1 MYYRLRF
8 YLHYQTWFGQNL
20 YLLGNIPVLGNN
32 LPSNAIPMQWHRD
45 GWWYAEVM
53 IPQDELPEFQYSYI
67 VRELEETITEGTLRK
82 VTLRAGAPLEQLF
95 VDTWNNAYD
104 YENNWSSAPFT
115 RVFFPHR
122 PGNIPGILTAT
133 HLFKVKAPLLP
144 PNHTICLLGSCAQ
157 LGNWDMQQPLLLQ
170 YTADGCFTAG
180 VNLPETNMPVY
191 YKYGV
196 YDLEQQQLL
205 HLETGDNRQ
214 LHFEAQPGTQVTL
227 HDGYLRKEYDLWKGT
242 GVSIPVFSLRS
253 AAGLGTGEFA
263 DIPLLAAWAAQK
275 SIQLIQLL
283 PVNDT
288 TITGTWTDSYPYA
301 AISSFALHPLYIKL
315 EEVGSL
321 PATHPLEQQLP
332 QLRQRLN
339 ENDTVDYEAVMSFKM
354 AYLRALYEQQGGR
367 LESRQ
372 YWQWFAANEHWL
384 LPYAAFSYLRD
395 HNKTADFS
403 RWDNYQSF
411 QLRAINQLII
421 DQESAAETVRFYFF
435 IQYHLHL
442 QLKAAVTET
451 RKAGL
456 ALKGDIPIGV
466 ARHSV
471 ETWMHP
477 ALFHM
482 DMQAGAPPDSF
493 TAAGQNW
500 GFPTYNW
507 NRMAADGYEW
517 WRQRLQHMSAYFDA
531 FRIDHILGFFRIW
544 QIPYDAVQGILGY
557 FHPAVPV
564 SKEELLF
571 LNIGFSEARFCEP
584 YITDQ
589 LLDERFGVYAAMIKD
604 TYLIK
609 LSSGR
614 YAMQSAFDTQR
625 KIQQQLLP
633 AGMKVALYQL
643 LTDILLIREQKNG
656 TTVFHPRFDLMSTE
670 SFAALDP
677 AVQKKLRQLY
687 HHYFYVRQE
696 NIWRKEALRKLPYIS
711 KATDMLICGEDL
723 GMVPACVPGVMQQL
737 GILSLEIQRMPKYAD
752 RQFQSLHALPYQ
764 AVLTPST
771 HDMPTLREWW
781 EENQAVTQVYWE
793 QILHRKGDA
802 PRACSP
808 HILQQIIQQHLQSP
822 AMWRIF
828 QLQELLAIDSLQPAV
843 APEKERINNPAVATH
858 YWRYRIGINLEDLPV
873 KTKEANGTASLS
885 I

>member
-8 YLHYQTWFGQNL
+8 YLHYHTRFGQHV
-20 YLLGNIPVLGNN
+20 YLLGNIPLLGSNI
-32 LPSNAIPMQWHRD
+32 PSRAIPMQWRGD

-53 IPQDELPEFQYSYI
+53 IPQDDMPEFQYAYF
-67 VRELEETITEGTLRK
+67 VRELEETITEGAVRK

-95 VDTWNNAYD
+95 ADTWNNAAA
-104 YENNWSSAPFT
+104 YENNWSTAPFT
-115 RVFFPHR
+115 RVFFPR
-122 PGNIPGILTAT
+122 QPVSIPGSLTAT

-144 PNHTICLLGSCAQ
+144 PHHTICLLGSCPQ
-157 LGNWDMQQPLLLQ
+157 LGNWDKEQPLLLQ

-180 VNLPETNMPVY
+180 ANLRDAAFPVY

-205 HLETGDNRQ
+205 HYETGDNRQ
-214 LHFEAQPGTQVTL
+214 LLFEAHPGAQVTL
-227 HDGYLRKEYDLWKGT
+227 HDGFVRKEYHLWKGT

-253 AAGLGTGEFA
+253 ANGLGTGEFA
-263 DIPLLAAWAAQK
+263 DIPLLAGWAAQNGL
-275 SIQLIQLL
+275 QLIQLL

-288 TITGTWTDSYPYA
+288 TITGSWTDSYPYA
-301 AISSFALHPLYIKL
+301 AISSFALHPLYIRL
-315 EEVGSL
+315 EAVGTL
-321 PATHPLEQQLP
+321 PPAHPLQQQLP
-332 QLRQRLN
+332 ELRQRLN
-339 ENDTVDYEAVMSFKM
+339 ENDTVDYEAVMQFKL
-354 AYLRALYEQQGGR
+354 AYLRALYEQQDGK
-367 LESRQ
+367 LESRR

-395 HNKTADFS
+395 HYKTADFT
-403 RWDNYQSF
+403 RWEHYAAFHLQAVS
-411 QLRAINQLII
+411 QLIRE
-421 DQESAAETVRFYFF
+421 QPRAAEAVRFYFF
-435 IQYHLHL
+435 LQYHLHL
-442 QLKAAVTET
+442 QLTAAVQEC
-451 RKAGL
+451 RRAGV

-477 ALFHM
+477 ELFHM
-482 DMQAGAPPDSF
+482 DMQAGAPPDGF

-507 NRMAADGYEW
+507 PRMAADGYEW

-544 QIPYDAVQGILGY
+544 QIPCSAVQGILGY

-564 SKEELLF
+564 SREELLF
-571 LNIGFSEARFCEP
+571 LNIGFNEARFCEP

-589 LLDERFGVYAAMIKD
+589 LLDERFGVYADVIKD
-604 TYLIK
+604 TYLVK
-609 LSSGR
+609 LTNGR

-625 KIQQQLLP
+625 KVQQQLLP
-633 AGMKVALYQL
+633 AGMKAALYQL
-643 LTDILLIREQKNG
+643 LSDVLFLREQKNG
-656 TTVFHPRFDLMSTE
+656 TTVYHPRFDLMATE

-677 AVQKKLRQLY
+677 DVQEKLRALY

-696 NIWRKEALRKLPYIS
+696 NIWRKEALRKLPAICN
-711 KATDMLICGEDL
+711 ATDMLICGEDL

-737 GILSLEIQRMPKYAD
+737 GILSLEIQRMPKQAD
-752 RQFQSLHALPYQ
+752 KLFQPLHALPYQ

-781 EENQAVTQVYWE
+781 EEDAATTQRYWE
-793 QILHRKGDA
+793 QVLHRQGKA
-802 PRACSP
+802 PASCSP
-808 HILQQIIQQHLQSP
+808 AILQQIIQQHLQSP

-828 QLQELLAIDSLQPAV
+828 QLQELLAMKSLQPAI
-843 APEKERINNPAVATH
+843 APEKERINIPAVASH
-858 YWRYRIGINLEDLPV
+858 YWRYRIGINLEDIPV
-873 KTKEANGTASLS
+873 KTKEANGTASIS